1 MLSKKVFKS
10 GYDVSKGSDLAQG
23 EKNDCFVR
31 ACANAFNT
39 TYEVAHRFVSEN
51 FNRKK
56 GQGTKGCLTQMKKL
70 KNITLPQTGQLDL
83 FESNGGERNFTI
95 KHVGDM
101 PKMGGNLINRKYKHK
116 KVAFT
121 VKEFIQKFKTGT
133 YLLLV
138 NKHALTVKN
147 GVMIDNGNYQ
157 YGGYRRVVESAF
169 IIE

>member
-1 MLSKKVFKS
+1 MLKNFKS
-10 GYDVSKGSDLAQG
+10 GYEVSNGNVIASG

-31 ACANAFNT
+31 AVANAFEIDYT
-39 TYEVAHRFVSEN
+39 QAHGFVKAK
-51 FNRKK
+51 FNRRNRL
-56 GQGTKGCLTQMKKL
+56 GTKKVNSTL
-70 KNITLPQTGQLDL
+70 KELSKEVFEFQPSGQLNL
-83 FESNGGERNFTI
+83 FEQNDKVFKVKHLGNEPKRGGS
-95 KHVGDM
+95 
-101 PKMGGNLINRKYKHK
+101 LINKKYKHK
-116 KVAFT
+116 KVAYT

-169 IIE
+169 RVI

>member
-1 MLSKKVFKS
+1 MLSKKVFKN
-10 GYDVSKGSDLAQG
+10 GYEVSKNSEVANK

-31 ACANAFNT
+31 ACANAFDISYNT
-39 TYEVAHRFVSEN
+39 AHNWVSEG

-56 GQGTKGCLTQMKKL
+56 GKGTKGVNNKMKKI
-70 KNITLPQTGQLDL
+70 NSVMFPVEGQLDL
-83 FESNGGERNFTI
+83 FSDNSDNEFKI
-95 KHVGDM
+95 KHIGDM
-101 PKMGGNLINRKYKHK
+101 PKNGGKLINKKYKHK
-116 KVAFT
+116 KVAYT
-121 VKEFIQKFKTGT
+121 VKEFIQKFKKGT

-169 IIE
+169 QIK